1 MIPYYMK
8 GRKNMATFFN
18 QATLSYSGGVVNSNI
33 TSGEIVEVLSVTKTA
48 VDGEYSQGSDVTY
61 IVNII
66 NSGNTAFSGLT
77 LTDDLGA
84 YEFGTEVLRPLD
96 YVSDTVTYFVNGV
109 LQTTPLVNE
118 GPPLVI
124 SGISVPANGVA
135 TVAYTA
141 RVNGFASPET
151 DGSIVN
157 TVTVSGG
164 GITPISDS
172 ETVTAA
178 EEPLL
183 DITKSVSPTT
193 VTENGQ
199 ITYTF
204 VIRNTGNREAVA
216 TDNVVLTDLFDPILE
231 NITVRYNGNIITEP
245 DDYTYD
251 ESTGLFRTA
260 IGTITVP
267 AATYTQ
273 DAATGLWTVTPG
285 EAVVT
290 VTGTI

>member
-1 MIPYYMK
+1 MK

-48 VDGEYSQGSDVTY
+48 VGGEYSQDSDVTY

-84 YEFGTEVLRPLD
+84 YELGTEVLRPLD

-109 LQTTPLVNE
+109 LQTTPLVND

-124 SGISVPANGVA
+124 SGISVPANSVA
-135 TVAYTA
+135 MVAYTA

-157 TVTVSGG
+157 TVTVSGN
-164 GITPISDS
+164 GISPVSDS
-172 ETVTAA
+172 ETIVAA

-231 NITVRYNGNIITEP
+231 NITVTYNGNIITEP
-245 DDYTYD
+245 DDYTYN

-273 DAATGLWTVTPG
+273 DAATGMWTVTPG

>member
-1 MIPYYMK
+1 MK

-48 VDGEYSQGSDVTY
+48 VGGEYSQDSDVTY

-84 YEFGTEVLRPLD
+84 YELGTEVLRPLD

-109 LQTTPLVNE
+109 LQTTPLVND

-124 SGISVPANGVA
+124 SGISVPANSVA

-141 RVNGFASPET
+141 RVNGFASPEI

-157 TVTVSGG
+157 TVTVSGN
-164 GITPISDS
+164 GISPVSES
-172 ETVTAA
+172 ETIVAA

-231 NITVRYNGNIITEP
+231 NITVTYNGNIMTEP
-245 DDYTYD
+245 DDYTYN

-273 DAATGLWTVTPG
+273 DAATGMWTVTPG

>member
-1 MIPYYMK
+1 
-8 GRKNMATFFN
+8 MAIFTN
-18 QATLSYSGGVVNSNI
+18 QAILSYRNGAVSSNI
-33 TSGEIVEVLSVTKTA
+33 VTGEIIEVLSVTKDSLLDT
-48 VDGEYSQGSDVTY
+48 YSTGDTVTY
-61 IVNII
+61 VVGIF
-66 NSGNTAFSGLT
+66 NSGATPLT
-77 LTDDLGA
+77 GVTVTDDLGA
-84 YEFGTEVLRPLD
+84 YDFGGTQLYPLD

-109 LQTTPLVNE
+109 PQTTPLVKE

-141 RVNGFASPET
+141 RANSFASPET

-172 ETVTAA
+172 ETVVAA

-231 NITVRYNGNIITEP
+231 NITVTYNGNIISEP

-251 ESTGLFRTA
+251 EATGLFRTA
-260 IGTITVP
+260 VGTITVP

-273 DAATGLWTVTPG
+273 DAATGMWTVTPG

-290 VTGTI
+290 VTGTV

>member
-1 MIPYYMK
+1 
-8 GRKNMATFFN
+8 MATFFN

-33 TSGEIVEVLSVTKTA
+33 TSGEILEVLSVTKTA
-48 VDGEYSQGSDVTY
+48 IDGEYMQDSDVTY
-61 IVNII
+61 VVNII
-66 NSGNTAFSGLT
+66 NSGNVAFSGLT

-84 YEFGTEVLRPLD
+84 YDFGGTQLYPLD
-96 YVSDTVTYFVNGV
+96 YVSDTATYFINGV
-109 LQTTPLVNE
+109 LQTTPLVND

-124 SGISVPANGVA
+124 SGISVPANSVA

-157 TVTVSGG
+157 TVTVSGN
-164 GITPISDS
+164 GISPISDS
-172 ETVTAA
+172 ETITAA

-231 NITVRYNGNIITEP
+231 NITVTYNGNIITEP
-245 DDYTYD
+245 DDYTYN

-273 DAATGLWTVTPG
+273 DAATGMWTVTPG

>member
-1 MIPYYMK
+1 MK

-33 TSGEIVEVLSVTKTA
+33 TSGEILEVLSVTKTA
-48 VDGEYSQGSDVTY
+48 VDGEYMQDSDVTY
-61 IVNII
+61 VVNII
-66 NSGNTAFSGLT
+66 NSGNVAFGGLT

-84 YEFGTEVLRPLD
+84 YDFGATQLYPLD
-96 YVSDTVTYFVNGV
+96 YVSDTVTYFINGV

-118 GPPLVI
+118 GPPLTI

-141 RVNGFASPET
+141 RANSFASPET
-151 DGSIVN
+151 LGSIVN

-164 GITPISDS
+164 GVTPISDS

-178 EEPLL
+178 QKPLL
-183 DITKSVSPTT
+183 DITKSVSPAT

-204 VIRNTGNREAVA
+204 VIRNTGNTEALA
-216 TDNVVLTDLFDPILE
+216 TDNVVLTDQFNPILE
-231 NITVRYNGNIITEP
+231 GITVSYNGSVITSP

-251 ESTGLFRTA
+251 EATGLFSTTV
-260 IGTITVP
+260 GTITVP
-267 AATYTQ
+267 AATYVQ
-273 DAATGLWTVTPG
+273 DATTGMWMVTPG

-290 VTGTI
+290 VTGTV

>member
-1 MIPYYMK
+1 MK

-33 TSGEIVEVLSVTKTA
+33 TSGQILEVLSVTKTA
-48 VDGEYSQGSDVTY
+48 VGGEYSQDSDVTY

-84 YEFGTEVLRPLD
+84 YELGTEVLRPLD

-109 LQTTPLVNE
+109 LQTTPLVND

-124 SGISVPANGVA
+124 SGISVPANSVA

-157 TVTVSGG
+157 TVTVSGN
-164 GITPISDS
+164 GISPVSDS
-172 ETVTAA
+172 ETIVAA

-231 NITVRYNGNIITEP
+231 NITVTYNGNIITEP
-245 DDYTYD
+245 DDYTYN

-273 DAATGLWTVTPG
+273 DAATGMWTVTPG

>member
-1 MIPYYMK
+1 
-8 GRKNMATFFN
+8 MATFFN

-48 VDGEYSQGSDVTY
+48 VGGEYSQDSDVTY

-84 YEFGTEVLRPLD
+84 YELGTEVLRPLD

-109 LQTTPLVNE
+109 LQTTPLVND

-124 SGISVPANGVA
+124 SGISVPANSVA

-157 TVTVSGG
+157 TVTVSGN
-164 GITPISDS
+164 GISPVSDS
-172 ETVTAA
+172 ETIVAA

-231 NITVRYNGNIITEP
+231 NITVTYNGNIITEP
-245 DDYTYD
+245 DDYTYN

-273 DAATGLWTVTPG
+273 DAATGMWTVTPG